1 MYELNEKE
9 CANQSLVK
17 AFTKTVTNP
26 ITTNTSALRGWLAS
40 LEETSL
46 YKSLIDAAE
55 AASITE

>member
-1 MYELNEKE
+1 MYEFNEKE

-26 ITTNTSALRGWLAS
+26 FTTNTSALRDWLAS